1 MEHAGDSSIDDY
13 VQICQEP
20 GDFIITFPYGY
31 HSGFNTG
38 FNIAESTNFATLRW
52 IEYGKRAAQV
62 RQTDRQIH
70 RTWIFT
76 EAKMNF
82 CSGV

>member
-1 MEHAGDSSIDDY
+1 
-13 VQICQEP
+13 VQVCQEP

-38 FNIAESTNFATLRW
+38 YNIAESTNFATLRW

-62 RQTDRQIH
+62 SQPATCTYSLLDV
-70 RTWIFT
+70 
-76 EAKMNF
+76 
-82 CSGV
+82 SYYY

>member
-1 MEHAGDSSIDDY
+1 VLDY
-13 VQICQEP
+13 VDEPIERHLVDCVKVCQEP

-62 RQTDRQIH
+62 RLIDT
-70 RTWIFT
+70 
-76 EAKMNF
+76 
-82 CSGV
+82 

>member
-1 MEHAGDSSIDDY
+1 M
-13 VQICQEP
+13 QICQEP

-38 FNIAESTNFATLRW
+38 YNIAESTNFATLRW

-62 RQTDRQIH
+62 RQTSR
-70 RTWIFT
+70 
-76 EAKMNF
+76 
-82 CSGV
+82 